1 MTIVRLI
8 DLPVSV
14 KAVSAKDED
23 GNLNVY
29 ANARLNLEQQREG
42 VLHEEAHDR
51 LGHFEDPDKAVIVK
65 EDEVETYLK
74 K

>member
-8 DLPVSV
+8 DLPAGI
-14 KAVSAKDED
+14 KAISAKDED

-29 ANARLNLEQQREG
+29 ANARLNYEQQREG
-42 VLHEEAHDR
+42 VLHEEAHDK
-51 LGHFEDPDKAVIVK
+51 LGHFDSEIPVRMK
-65 EDEVETYLK
+65 EDEVDEYLK